1 MPRLH
6 QLARLVDIE
15 LHAVELAQ
23 QVVRELDVGLVD
35 LVDEQHGLHLGRE
48 GLPEL
53 AADDVVA
60 DVGDA
65 RVAELRVA
73 QARDRVVFVEALLRL
88 AGGLHMPLEDRPAE
102 RARDLERELGL
113 AGAGFALDQQRSAE
127 RDRGVDRHLEVGR
140 GDVAVGAAETVGHGV
155 SSVAS
160 SVSVWAV
167 VPGSSGVG
175 RPTTQSS
182 KPLR

>member
-1 MPRLH
+1 
-6 QLARLVDIE
+6 VDIE

-35 LVDEQHGLHLGRE
+35 LVDEQHRLHLGRE

-65 RVAELRVA
+65 GLAELRIA
-73 QARDRVVFVEALLRL
+73 QARDRVVLVEAVLRL
-88 AGGLHMPLEDRPAE
+88 AGRLHMPLEDGPVE

-113 AGAGFALDQQRSAE
+113 AGAGFALDEQRATE
-127 RDRGVDRHLEVGR
+127 RDGGVDRHLEVGR
-140 GDVAVGAAETVGHGV
+140 GDVAVGAAETVGHGAP
-155 SSVAS
+155 SVAGS
-160 SVSVWAV
+160 SVSV
-167 VPGSSGVG
+167 
-175 RPTTQSS
+175 
-182 KPLR
+182 